1 LFDDDDD
8 EEIETESD
16 SSEDSLD
23 ADSDSDGSDSDG
35 DSVSGGAKKKRK
47 GRGLNRF
54 GLAFQETVEQTS
66 ARVRLDSFEHSVV
79 EVAKEDLGRFLEN
92 LSNKAVVG

>member
-1 LFDDDDD
+1 
-8 EEIETESD
+8 
-16 SSEDSLD
+16 
-23 ADSDSDGSDSDG
+23 
-35 DSVSGGAKKKRK
+35 
-47 GRGLNRF
+47 LNRF
-54 GLAFQETVEQTS
+54 GLAFQETVEQTG